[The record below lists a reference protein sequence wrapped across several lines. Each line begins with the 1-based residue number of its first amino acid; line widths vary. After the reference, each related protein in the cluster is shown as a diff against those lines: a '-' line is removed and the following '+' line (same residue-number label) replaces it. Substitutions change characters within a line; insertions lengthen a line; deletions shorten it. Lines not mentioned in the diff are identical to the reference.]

1 MTERERQRQREREL
15 ERQRDKETDVESES
29 KRQKER
35 RRVRERKRD
44 QEREK
49 ESKREKEIKSAR
61 ERERARVIVGNP
73 SNLCVHFIKRVHSS
87 TEIHGNTFRSNVSQ
101 GSADSMSLSHNCNFR
116 QLLVN
121 YIPPEGSM
129 LTLW

>member
-1 MTERERQRQREREL
+1 MTERERQRQREREREL

-44 QEREK
+44 
-49 ESKREKEIKSAR
+49 R

-87 TEIHGNTFRSNVSQ
+87 TEIHGNTFRWNVSQ

-121 YIPPEGSM
+121 YIPHEGSM